1 MVGGFFVLR
10 SPKMGELLLV
20 EELNGEPRVS
30 SKVIAENTE
39 RDHRNVKRT
48 IEKHISSLEEF
59 GKVRMEITPLESGQ
73 SENVYFLNEDQSTLL
88 LTLMTNKGLV
98 LDFKKNLIKAFS
110 SLKKIAQ
117 SDYTQKV
124 LTLETQMS
132 AVKIALDWLNASD
145 SSKLRAMQMLFES
158 NGLDKKLLP
167 SYSDSKGT
175 LLSCSELLTK
185 NNSPV
190 KIVSFNKLLLAD
202 GFLEEKDRPSSKGG
216 VKKYKSL
223 TKKGLEYGENL
234 VAPENPKET
243 APQYYEEKFA
253 ELMSIVLEGQK

>member
-1 MVGGFFVLR
+1 MSELIPIIKTSSNINAVDGRTLHEAIQSKTPDFSTWTQRKIKKFGFVENQDYEVFFHNSVEKGRPSKEYVISLDMAKEVAMVENNAKGREIRQYFI
-10 SPKMGELLLV
+10 K
-20 EELNGEPRVS
+20 
-30 SKVIAENTE
+30 AEKT
-39 RDHRNVKRT
+39 
-48 IEKHISSLEEF
+48 L
-59 GKVRMEITPLESGQ
+59 
-73 SENVYFLNEDQSTLL
+73 STL
-88 LTLMTNKGLV
+88 
-98 LDFKKNLIKAFS
+98 
-110 SLKKIAQ
+110 AQ
-117 SDYTQKV
+117 NDYTQKV
-124 LTLETQMS
+124 LNLETQMT

-190 KIVSFNKLLLAD
+190 KIISFNKLLLAD
-202 GFLEEKDRPSSKGG
+202 GFLEEKERPSSKGG

-243 APQYYEEKFA
+243 APQYYQEKFA
-253 ELMSIVLEGQK
+253 ELMNIVLK